1 MRLLILSDL
10 HLDAHRAA
18 ARARGTD
25 ADPWPYPRLPAV
37 GAVVC
42 AGDAADGPD
51 GLHEVAA
58 RCAGVPVIA
67 VAGNHEYYTTPG
79 AADTAAVQQR
89 LRQPATGGALHWLE
103 NAAVV
108 LGGVRF
114 LGATLWTD
122 FALYGAAAAGMA
134 ASARVMP
141 DFRGAIRHDDRRLT
155 PADTV
160 RWHRASV
167 EWLATELARPF
178 PGPTVVVTHHAPH
191 PACIEP
197 AYAGDPVSAAFA
209 SDLGAL
215 LDGRAALW
223 IHGHCHR
230 ATHFTVGGTRVISNP
245 RGYPDEGAQRT
256 GFEAGCVIDVAGSTS
271 GPR

>member
-10 HLDAHRAA
+10 HVDAHRAA
-18 ARARGTD
+18 ARHRGCE
-25 ADPWPYPRLPAV
+25 ASPWPPLPLEGVDAV
-37 GAVVC
+37 LC
-42 AGDAADGPD
+42 AGDVANGPE
-51 GLHEVAA
+51 GLAELAS
-58 RCAGVPVIA
+58 RCRGVPLIA
-67 VAGNHEYYTTPG
+67 VAGNHEYYAGP
-79 AADTAAVQQR
+79 ADTGAVQAR
-89 LRQPATGGALHWLE
+89 LQALSDAGVLHWLE
-103 NAAVV
+103 RRSLLLDGLRI
-108 LGGVRF
+108 LGT
-114 LGATLWTD
+114 TLWTD